1 MTGAKIIFM
10 SHFRVEEDH
19 YRICLTQAPSTLPS
33 GNDLN
38 DATAMNGVIE
48 AEIQKAPE
56 EYWWVHRRFKS
67 APEGGRRTLYD
78 TSHKG
83 A

>member
-1 MTGAKIIFM
+1 
-10 SHFRVEEDH
+10 
-19 YRICLTQAPSTLPS
+19 
-33 GNDLN
+33 
-38 DATAMNGVIE
+38 MNGVIE

-67 APEGGRRTLYD
+67 APEGGRRMLYD
-78 TSHKG
+78 SNYKG